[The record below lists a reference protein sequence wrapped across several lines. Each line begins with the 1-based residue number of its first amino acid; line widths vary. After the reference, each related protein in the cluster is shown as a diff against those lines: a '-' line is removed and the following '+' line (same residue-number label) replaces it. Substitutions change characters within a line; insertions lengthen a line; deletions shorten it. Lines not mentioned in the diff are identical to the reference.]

1 MAAGMGSYSKILPV
15 ILSGGAGS
23 RLWPLSR
30 QAAAKQFLPIASENT
45 MIQETVAR
53 TKAADFLPP
62 VFICNAAHSALI
74 KEQVPDHG
82 AIIIEPE
89 GRNTGPCAMVA
100 AMHAQSLD
108 PEALV
113 LLAPADHVIE
123 KPEAFL
129 DAIRKAAPIAAGGYH
144 VTFGMTPDHPATGF
158 GYIQQGTEIDDGIY
172 AIEQFREKPDEA
184 TAQAYL
190 DSGDFHWN
198 SGIFLFKPSLVIE
211 EMLALA
217 FDCGAPAQESY
228 EQASQ
233 KDGVIALKPSLF
245 STCEP
250 EPIDIALMERT
261 SKGAV
266 LPCDLGW
273 RDVGS
278 FRAYRDLLTRG
289 DDPVIKGDGYAHDSS
304 RSLIDTDG
312 PLVALVGL
320 ENVGVIVRDGRVL
333 VVNLDTDQDVK
344 VIVNQLKAED
354 RTDKL

>member
-1 MAAGMGSYSKILPV
+1 MGAYSKILPV

-30 QAAAKQFLPIASENT
+30 QSAAKQFLPLAGENT
-45 MIQETVAR
+45 MIQDTVAR
-53 TKAADFLPP
+53 TSTPDFLSP
-62 VFICNAAHSALI
+62 VFICNAAHKAI
-74 KEQVPDHG
+74 IAEQVPDHG
-82 AIIIEPE
+82 AIIVEPE

-100 AMHAQSLD
+100 ALHAQAVD

-123 KPEAFL
+123 RPDAFL
-129 DAIRKAAPIAAGGYH
+129 DAIRRAAPIAAQGHH

-158 GYIQQGTEIDDGIY
+158 GYIQQGAELADGIY
-172 AIEQFREKPDEA
+172 AIERFREKPDEE
-184 TAQAYL
+184 TARTYL
-190 DSGDFHWN
+190 ESGDFHWN
-198 SGIFLFKPSLVIE
+198 SGIFLFNPALVIE

-217 FDCGAPAQESY
+217 PDCAGPAKRSY
-228 EQASQ
+228 EQADSTASI
-233 KDGVIALKPSLF
+233 IALDPESF
-245 STCEP
+245 SDCKP

-261 SKGAV
+261 TKGAV

-273 RDVGS
+273 QDVGS
-278 FRAYRDLLTRG
+278 FRAYRDLHAEG
-289 DDPVIKGDGYAHDSS
+289 KAPVIMGDGYAHESQN
-304 RSLIDTDG
+304 SLIDTDG

-320 ENVGVIVRDGRVL
+320 ENVGVIVRGGRVL

-344 VIVNQLKAED
+344 VIVNQLKHEK